1 MYKYLNTI
9 EQTQQAIEQIQL
21 AIKQIQLAL
30 EQMQLERPTGTRY
43 KQ

>member
-9 EQTQQAIEQIQL
+9 EHTQQAIEQIQL
-21 AIKQIQLAL
+21 AIEQIQLAL

>member
-21 AIKQIQLAL
+21 AIEQIQLAL

>member
-21 AIKQIQLAL
+21 AIEQIQLAF